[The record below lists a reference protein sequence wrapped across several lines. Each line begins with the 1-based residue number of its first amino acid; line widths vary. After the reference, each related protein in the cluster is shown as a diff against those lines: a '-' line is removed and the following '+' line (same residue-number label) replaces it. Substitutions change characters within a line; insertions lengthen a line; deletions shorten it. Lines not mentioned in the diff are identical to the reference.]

1 MTKDQQQQEY
11 DRESPLKRR
20 REELGLTQRD
30 VALALGKTV
39 QTVSNWETGLYEPKL
54 TPRDLK
60 ALCRLLKWT
69 LEELPDYFGS
79 PQLQ

>member
-11 DRESPLKRR
+11 DGESPLKRR

-79 PQLQ
+79 AQLQ